1 MASFNTELFRELL
14 NTIEYNIKFSV
25 DGITEPQSF
34 DLKCKMN
41 INDIFILLN
50 KTSNRYKLDELKYCL
65 SILREFDYIH
75 ITEGSID
82 GITRNGLKF
91 IISTLHGIECKP

>member
-1 MASFNTELFRELL
+1 MASFNTDLFRELL

-34 DLKCKMN
+34 DLRCKLD
-41 INDIFILLN
+41 INDIFSLFN
-50 KTSNRYKLDELKYCL
+50 KNGERYKLDDLKYCV

-75 ITEGSID
+75 ITEGTID

-91 IISTLHGIECKP
+91 IISTLHGIECKF